1 MKIDEISD
9 KIELTDVFSIAELQ
23 LLQELFSNATGVAS
37 IITKPDG
44 SPVTSPT
51 NFTKFCN
58 EVVRKSPKGL
68 RNCMRSDAE
77 LGKVYP
83 NGPRIQTCLS
93 SGLWDAGVSIVV
105 GGKHLANWMI
115 GQVRN
120 EDLDQSKIISYA
132 NTIKVDPELF
142 KSAYLDVPVMPT
154 AKFEEVAQLLYSI
167 ANNLSEKAYRNKR
180 LEYLILEQKTIEDQ
194 LMQSEEKYRLLIE
207 NQNDIVMEFNKDRN
221 LLYTSPSFTNIFGKY
236 KAKDENNIPMPD
248 IYPEDI
254 ESTNEEL
261 KKLYS
266 PPHTCKVI
274 HRAMTTEGWRWFS
287 WSDKAIINY
296 KGEIESIIGVGR
308 DITERKKAELNLE
321 LSEKKYRNLVEN
333 SMVGV
338 IQSDINLSI
347 TFANNA
353 ALKMLGANRLEDITS
368 LKLDSLAKNKSEK
381 EKITEILKEQKH
393 VENYEITVLTLDN
406 IERYLLTSIVFSSEQ
421 IDATLI
427 DITER
432 KLAEKEIQLKNEQL
446 YQSNAEKDKFFSII
460 AHDLRSPFNSFLG
473 LTRIMAEE
481 IHNMTLDQLQK
492 IAVSLSKSANNVN
505 NLLENLLNWS
515 RSKRNLIPFEPEFH
529 FVKSLLNHCSD
540 SCIELAKNKD
550 ISIEFD
556 FPSNLK
562 VYADKYMLETALRN
576 IISNAVKFS
585 ESGDKV
591 TAKAYCADGNVI
603 FKIIDTGIGMTKKI
617 RDNLFKVDVN
627 TTRKGTGGEP
637 STGLGL
643 ILCKEFIERHNGK
656 IWVESTEGKGSA
668 FYISLPDK
676 NI

>member
-1 MKIDEISD
+1 MDEISD

-23 LLQELFSNATGVAS
+23 LLQDLFSNATGVAS
-37 IITKPDG
+37 IITMPDG

-51 NFTKFCN
+51 NFTKFCK

-77 LGKVYP
+77 LGKLYP

-142 KSAYLDVPVMPT
+142 KSAYLDVPVMST

-180 LEYLILEQKTIEDQ
+180 LEYLILEQKKIEDQ
-194 LMQSEEKYRLLIE
+194 LRQSEEKYRLLIE
-207 NQNDIVMEFNKDRN
+207 NQNDIVMEFDKNKN
-221 LLYTSPSFTNIFGKY
+221 LLYTSPSFITIFGNY
-236 KAKDENNIPMPD
+236 KAKDENNIPMPE

-261 KKLYS
+261 KKLYY

-308 DITERKKAELNLE
+308 DITERKKAEIDLE

-347 TFANNA
+347 TFANSA
-353 ALKMLGANRLEDITS
+353 ALKMLGANSMEEITS
-368 LKLDSLAKNKSEK
+368 LKLDSLIKNKSEK
-381 EKITEILKEQKH
+381 ETITDILKEQGH
-393 VENYEITVLTLDN
+393 IENYEITVLTLDN
-406 IERYLLTSIVFSSEQ
+406 IERYLLTSLVLSSEQ

-473 LTRIMAEE
+473 LTHIMAEE
-481 IHNMTLDQLQK
+481 IQNMTLDQLQK

-505 NLLENLLNWS
+505 NLLDNLLNWS
-515 RSKRNLIPFEPEFH
+515 RSKRNLIPFEPEYH
-529 FVKSLLNHCSD
+529 FVKNFLNHCSD
-540 SCIELAKNKD
+540 ACIELAKNKD

-562 VYADKYMLETALRN
+562 AYADRYMLETALRN
-576 IISNAVKFS
+576 IVSNAVKFS
-585 ESGDKV
+585 EPGDKV
-591 TAKAYCADGNVI
+591 TATAYSDDGNVI
-603 FKIIDTGIGMTKKI
+603 FKIVDSGIGMSKKI
-617 RDNLFKVDVN
+617 KENLFKVDVN

-643 ILCKEFIERHNGK
+643 LLCKEFIERHNGK
-656 IWVESTEGKGSA
+656 IWVESTEGKGST

-676 NI
+676 KI

>member
-1 MKIDEISD
+1 MDEISD
-9 KIELTDVFSIAELQ
+9 KIELTDVFSVAELQ
-23 LLQELFSNATGVAS
+23 LLQDLFSNATGVAS

-44 SPVTSPT
+44 APVTTPT
-51 NFTKFCN
+51 NFTKLCN

-120 EDLDQSKIISYA
+120 EDLDQSKIISYSS
-132 NTIKVDPELF
+132 TIKVDPELF
-142 KSAYLDVPVMPT
+142 KSAYLDVPVMST
-154 AKFEEVAQLLYSI
+154 SKFEEVAQLLYSI

-180 LEYLILEQKTIEDQ
+180 LEYLILEQKKIEDQ
-194 LMQSEEKYRLLIE
+194 LRQSEEKYRLLIE
-207 NQNDIVMEFNKDRN
+207 NQNDIVMEFDKDKN
-221 LLYTSPSFTNIFGKY
+221 LLYTSPSFIKIFGNH
-236 KAKDENNIPMPD
+236 KAVGENNIPMPE
-248 IYPEDI
+248 IHPEDI

-266 PPHTCKVI
+266 PPHTCKVV
-274 HRAMTTEGWRWFS
+274 HRTMTTGGWRWFS

-308 DITERKKAELNLE
+308 DITERKKAEINLE

-338 IQSDINLSI
+338 IQSDINLNI

-353 ALKMLGANRLEDITS
+353 ALKMIGANSFEDITS
-368 LKLDSLAKNKSEK
+368 LKLDSLIKNKSEK
-381 EKITEILKEQKH
+381 ETITEILKEQGH
-393 VENYEITVLTLDN
+393 VESYEITILTLDN
-406 IERYLLTSIVFSSEQ
+406 IERYLLTSLVLSSEQ
-421 IDATLI
+421 IEATLI
-427 DITER
+427 DISER

-473 LTRIMAEE
+473 LTQIMADE
-481 IHNMTLDQLQK
+481 IQNMTLDQLQK

-515 RSKRNLIPFEPEFH
+515 KSKRNLIPFEPESH
-529 FVKSLLNHCSD
+529 FVKNFLYHCSD

-556 FPSNLK
+556 FPSKLK

-576 IISNAVKFS
+576 IFSNAVKFS
-585 ESGDKV
+585 EPGDKV
-591 TAKAYCADGNVI
+591 IATAYNAEGNVI
-603 FKIIDTGIGMTKKI
+603 FKIADSGIGMSKKI
-617 RDNLFKVDVN
+617 RENLFKVDVN

-643 ILCKEFIERHNGK
+643 LLCKEFIERHNGK
-656 IWVESTEGKGSA
+656 IWVESTEGKGST
-668 FYISLPDK
+668 FYISVPDK
-676 NI
+676 ET

>member
-1 MKIDEISD
+1 MDEISD
-9 KIELTDVFSIAELQ
+9 KIELTDVFSVAELQ
-23 LLQELFSNATGVAS
+23 LLQDLFSNATGVAS
-37 IITKPDG
+37 IITKTDG
-44 SPVTSPT
+44 TPVTKPS

-58 EVVRKSPKGL
+58 EVIRKSPKGL

-77 LGKVYP
+77 LGKLYP

-120 EDLDQSKIISYA
+120 EDLDQNKTISYA
-132 NTIKVDPELF
+132 NTIKVDPELY
-142 KSAYLDVPVMPT
+142 KSAYHDVPVMST
-154 AKFEEVAQLLYSI
+154 AKFEEVAQLLYSF
-167 ANNLSEKAYRNKR
+167 ANNLSEKAYRNKK
-180 LEYLILEQKTIEDQ
+180 LEFLILEQKKTEDQ
-194 LMQSEEKYRLLIE
+194 VRQSEEKYRLLVE
-207 NQNDIVMEFNKDRN
+207 NQNDIVMEFDKNRN
-221 LLYTSPSFTNIFGKY
+221 LLYTSPNFIKIFGKQE
-236 KAKDENNIPMPD
+236 ANDDNTIPMPEVH
-248 IYPEDI
+248 PEDI
-254 ESTNEEL
+254 ESTYDEL
-261 KKLYS
+261 KKLNT

-274 HRAMTTEGWRWFS
+274 HRAMTNEGWRWYS
-287 WSDKAIINY
+287 WSNKAITNY
-296 KGEIESIIGVGR
+296 KGDIEYIIGVGR
-308 DITERKKAELNLE
+308 DITERKKAEINLE

-353 ALKMLGANRLEDITS
+353 ALKMLGANSTEDVTS
-368 LKLDSLAKNKSEK
+368 LKLDSFIKNKSDK
-381 EKITEILKEQKH
+381 EKITKIVKTQGH
-393 VENYEITVLTLDN
+393 IENFEITIFTLDN
-406 IERYLLTSIVFSSEQ
+406 IERYLLISLVLSSEQ

-432 KLAEKEIQLKNEQL
+432 KLAEKEIQHKNEQL

-473 LTRIMAEE
+473 LTHIMAEE
-481 IHNMTLDQLQK
+481 IHTMTLEQLQK
-492 IAVSLSKSANNVN
+492 IAISLCKSANNVN

-515 RSKRNLIPFEPEFH
+515 RSKRNLIPFEPEYH
-529 FVKSLLNHCSD
+529 YVKNFFSHCSD
-540 SCIELAKNKD
+540 SCIDNAKNKN
-550 ISIEFD
+550 ISIEIN
-556 FPSNLK
+556 FPSNFK

-576 IISNAVKFS
+576 IISNAIKFS

-591 TAKAYCADGNVI
+591 TVDVSKNEDDVV
-603 FKIIDTGIGMTKKI
+603 FKITDNGIGMSKKI
-617 RDNLFKVDVN
+617 RENLFKVDVN

-643 ILCKEFIERHNGK
+643 LLCKEFIEKHNGK
-656 IWVESTEGKGSA
+656 IWVESAEGKGST
-668 FYISLPDK
+668 FYVSLPDK
-676 NI
+676 KI